1 MKQLELTLS
10 FEDISKMS
18 KYKFKKVVKQ
28 ACHKAA
34 FNYLLVTKEQLSKG
48 SEIHYE
54 NFKTQKYL
62 TSGSGLSTI
71 DLKQIYAIRS
81 RATMCKSN
89 FPSMFRNISCPREG
103 CIENDT
109 QYHLFY
115 SNCFQKHSQNVIP
128 SDIKY
133 EDIFSND
140 VNKQL
145 IVKQIFYQKYNDR
158 DKYLS
163 SIGRSITDQKI
174 AKSSGSGAKDGNSI
188 Q

>member
-1 MKQLELTLS
+1 MKISKPKNTLHLVLGYPQLTLNRYMQY
-10 FEDISKMS
+10 EVEQQCANQISLLCLGIYLVREKGVLKM
-18 KYKFKKVVKQ
+18 
-28 ACHKAA
+28 
-34 FNYLLVTKEQLSKG
+34 T
-48 SEIHYE
+48 
-54 NFKTQKYL
+54 
-62 TSGSGLSTI
+62 
-71 DLKQIYAIRS
+71 
-81 RATMCKSN
+81 
-89 FPSMFRNISCPREG
+89 
-103 CIENDT
+103 T

-158 DKYLS
+158 DNYLS

>member
-1 MKQLELTLS
+1 
-10 FEDISKMS
+10 
-18 KYKFKKVVKQ
+18 
-28 ACHKAA
+28 
-34 FNYLLVTKEQLSKG
+34 
-48 SEIHYE
+48 
-54 NFKTQKYL
+54 
-62 TSGSGLSTI
+62 
-71 DLKQIYAIRS
+71 
-81 RATMCKSN
+81 MCKSN

-128 SDIKY
+128 SEIKY

-145 IVKQIFYQKYNDR
+145 IVEQIFYQKYNDR